1 MNVETNQRK
10 DIKAI
15 FGKPLIS
22 MNVRSCTIIIA
33 LVGIWVI
40 LTILTKGKFLTPRN
54 LAMLARQTAGVSILG
69 LGMVLVIVAG
79 HIDLSVGS
87 VLGFCGAIAAI
98 LQVWYKW
105 HTIPTILVTMALG
118 ILIGLWQGY
127 WVAYKKVPAFIV
139 TLGGAMIF
147 RGMLLGVTKA
157 VSISP
162 MSESFKA
169 IGQAYLSPSVGWFFT
184 VSAIIINIYFVLKNR
199 KSRMKYGFEV
209 PSVSV
214 TILKDLLVCALIV
227 IFTVVMNGY
236 QGIPIPV
243 IILLVLTIIFEFIA
257 TKTKFGRSIYAIGG
271 NIEASKLSGI
281 NIEKVT
287 LFVFILMGWLCSI
300 AGIIL
305 TARLNAATSNAGNM
319 AELDTIAACVIGGTS
334 LIGGIGSIPGA
345 IIGALV
351 MASLDNGMSLMN
363 TENFWQYIIKGL
375 ILIVAVW
382 VDISSKKKA

>member
-10 DIKAI
+10 EIKAI

-22 MNVRSCTIIIA
+22 MNVRSYTMIIA

-40 LTILTKGKFLTPRN
+40 LTVLTKWTFLTPRN
-54 LAMLARQTAGVSILG
+54 LGMLARQAAGISILG

-87 VLGFCGAIAAI
+87 VLGFCGAIVGI

-105 HTIPTILVTMALG
+105 HTISTILVTMALG

-127 WVAYKKVPAFIV
+127 WVAYRKVPAFIV
-139 TLGGAMIF
+139 TLGGYMIF
-147 RGMLLGVTKA
+147 RGTLLGVTKA
-157 VSISP
+157 VSIAP

-169 IGQAYLSPSVGWFFT
+169 IGQAYLSPIVGWFFT
-184 VSAIIINIYFVLKNR
+184 VPAIILTIYFVLKNR

-209 PSVSV
+209 SSVSI
-214 TILKDLLVCALIV
+214 TILKALLICALIV

-243 IILLVLTIIFEFIA
+243 IILLFLTIIFAFIA
-257 TKTKFGRSIYAIGG
+257 TKTKFGRSVYAIGG

-281 NIEKVT
+281 NINRVT

-305 TARLNAATSNAGNM
+305 TARLNAATSNAGYM

-334 LIGGIGSIPGA
+334 LMGGIGSIPGA

-363 TENFWQYIIKGL
+363 TENFWQYIVKGL